1 MLGMQSVADFPRFV
15 PLALAAAL
23 LASLP
28 ARAAEEVPLVGQTA
42 VHFASR
48 EEAQELL
55 AARDEFALA
64 LSPLDRQLRL
74 QTADEVSIERWL
86 EFTAGEARDFSEAE
100 VQRVKAAVE
109 GVRERIGKFRLQLPD
124 KIVLVRTTGKE
135 EGNAAYTRQA
145 AIILPEKVLAYPREQ
160 IESLLL
166 HELFHLISRH
176 DPALRTKLYAIVGF
190 RPTSR
195 IELPDSWEAR
205 RITNPDAPH
214 VDCYIELEIENRTLL
229 AAPLL
234 YGTPPKYDA
243 QRGGS
248 LFDYLTFKLL
258 VLRKEGERLVP
269 ELKDGR
275 PVVID
280 PRGIDDFARQIG
292 KNTNYIVH
300 PDEILADNF
309 VLLAGGRKEV
319 PTPRILEEMAKQ
331 LGEK

>member
-1 MLGMQSVADFPRFV
+1 MPTGTPPIRRLSF
-15 PLALAAAL
+15 ALAAAL
-23 LASLP
+23 LATS
-28 ARAAEEVPLVGQTA
+28 AATAADDLPLVGRTE
-42 VHFASR
+42 VHLASV

-74 QTADEVSIERWL
+74 KRADEVALERWL
-86 EFTAGEARDFSEAE
+86 EFTAGEARDFSPAE
-100 VQRVKAAVE
+100 VQRVKAALE
-109 GVRERIGKFRLQLPD
+109 GVSQRIARFKLQLPD

-145 AIILPEKVLAYPREQ
+145 AIILPEKVLAYPRQ
-160 IESLLL
+160 QLESLLL

-176 DPALRTKLYAIVGF
+176 DPALRSKLYAIVGF
-190 RPTSR
+190 RPCNR
-195 IELPDSWEAR
+195 IELPEAWEAR

-214 VDCYIELEIENRTLL
+214 VDCYIELEVEYRKLL

-258 VLRKEGERLVP
+258 VLRKEGQRLIP
-269 ELKDGR
+269 ELMDGR

-280 PRGIDDFARQIG
+280 PRGIDDFTRQIG

-309 VLLAGGRKEV
+309 VLLAGGGEEV
-319 PTPRILEEMAKQ
+319 PTPRILEEMARE
-331 LGEK
+331 LAD

>member
-1 MLGMQSVADFPRFV
+1 MPTGTPPIRRLSF
-15 PLALAAAL
+15 ALAAAL
-23 LASLP
+23 LATS
-28 ARAAEEVPLVGQTA
+28 AATAADDLPLVGRTE
-42 VHFASR
+42 VHLANV
-48 EEAQELL
+48 EEAQKLL

-74 QTADEVSIERWL
+74 KTADQVSLAQWL
-86 EFTAGEARDFSEAE
+86 EFTAGEARDFSPAE
-100 VQRVKAAVE
+100 VQRVKAALE
-109 GVRERIGKFRLQLPD
+109 GVSQRIARFKLQLPD

-145 AIILPEKVLAYPREQ
+145 AIILPEKVLAYPRQ
-160 IESLLL
+160 QLESLLL

-176 DPALRTKLYAIVGF
+176 DPALRSKLYAIVGF
-190 RPTSR
+190 RPCNR
-195 IELPDSWEAR
+195 IELPEAWEAR

-214 VDCYIELEIENRTLL
+214 VDCYIELEVENRKLL

-258 VLRKEGERLVP
+258 VLRKEGQRLVP

-280 PRGIDDFARQIG
+280 PRGIGDFTRQIG

-309 VLLAGGRKEV
+309 VLLAGGGKEV
-319 PTPRILEEMAKQ
+319 PTPGILEEMGRQ
-331 LGEK
+331 LGNDQ

>member
-1 MLGMQSVADFPRFV
+1 MQGMQSVAAIRHFV
-15 PLALAAAL
+15 PPALAAAL
-23 LASLP
+23 LASSL
-28 ARAAEEVPLVGQTA
+28 AQAGDEVPLVGQTA
-42 VHFASR
+42 FQFASL
-48 EEAQELL
+48 EKANELL

-74 QTADEVSIERWL
+74 KTADEVSLAQWL
-86 EFTAGEARDFSEAE
+86 EFTAGEARDFSPAE

-109 GVRERIGKFRLQLPD
+109 GVRERIGKFKLQLPD
-124 KIVLVRTTGKE
+124 KILLVRTTGKE
-135 EGNAAYTRQA
+135 EGNAAYTRRS

-160 IESLLL
+160 LESLLL

-176 DPALRTKLYAIVGF
+176 DPALRAKLYAIVGF
-190 RPTSR
+190 RPCNR
-195 IELPDSWEAR
+195 IELPHSWEAR
-205 RITNPDAPH
+205 RIINPDAPN
-214 VDCYIELEIENRTLL
+214 VDCYIELKVENQTLL

-258 VLRKEGERLVP
+258 LLRKEGERLVP

-275 PVVID
+275 PVVVD
-280 PRGIDDFARQIG
+280 PRGIDDFTRQIG

-309 VLLAGGRKEV
+309 VLLAGGEKEV
-319 PTPRILEEMAKQ
+319 PTPRILEEMARE
-331 LGEK
+331 LGK